1 MRLSRPS
8 APPVTPVF
16 ETASFASKS
25 EKGRR
30 FEMWV
35 RERCSGCCSATSS
48 MSMPPMSLK
57 IRTGRLALASHVT
70 AA

>member
-1 MRLSRPS
+1 MRLSRLRS
-8 APPVTPVF
+8 LPVTPVR

-25 EKGRR
+25 ETGRR
-30 FEMWV
+30 LERCV

-57 IRTGRLALASHVT
+57 MTTGRRAAASQVT

>member
-8 APPVTPVF
+8 APPVTPTF
-16 ETASFASKS
+16 DTASFASKS
-25 EKGRR
+25 ENGRR
-30 FEMWV
+30 FEMCV

-57 IRTGRLALASHVT
+57 MTTGRFALASHVT